1 MESGNGSSCD
11 YHSIIKELAN
21 EFQRQFGCLEENKE
35 KYKTFS
41 VPVKKKDIT
50 KIDKDV
56 NEGVTSMSYKIKLID
71 SAIFMASS
79 SSYLVDNLAEGIHK
93 IKYKGCDC
101 FLEYESVKYNLM
113 RYKSLSC
120 Y

>member
-41 VPVKKKDIT
+41 VLVKKK
-50 KIDKDV
+50 
-56 NEGVTSMSYKIKLID
+56 TSQKLIK
-71 SAIFMASS
+71 M
-79 SSYLVDNLAEGIHK
+79 
-93 IKYKGCDC
+93 
-101 FLEYESVKYNLM
+101 LM
-113 RYKSLSC
+113 KVLQVC
-120 Y
+120 LTKLN